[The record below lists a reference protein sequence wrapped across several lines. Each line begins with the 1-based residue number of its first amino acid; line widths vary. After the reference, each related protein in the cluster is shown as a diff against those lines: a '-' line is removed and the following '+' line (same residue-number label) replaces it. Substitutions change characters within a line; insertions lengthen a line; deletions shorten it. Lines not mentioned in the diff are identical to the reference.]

1 MIDMRAVRADFPVL
15 ERKIGEKPLIYLD
28 SGATSQKPRQ
38 VIEAVASFYR
48 EHNANVHRG
57 LYQLAAEAT
66 DLYEEARAKVARF
79 IGAAPDEVVFT
90 HGTTEALNLAAFSLG
105 EARVKAGDEIVV
117 TVMEHHAN
125 LIPWQQVA
133 RLKGAVLVP
142 VGTTP
147 TGELD
152 LAELAKKVTGRT
164 KVVAVTHVSNVLGTI
179 NPVPEIA
186 ELAHRVGAVV
196 VVDAAQS
203 VPHLPVDVREL
214 GADLFAFSGHKM
226 LGPTGIGV
234 LWGKKELLEELPPF
248 LTGGEMIREVWL
260 ERATWNDVP
269 YKFEAGTPPIAQAVG
284 LGAAV
289 DYLSSLGMGEVRRHD
304 LALTARALEGLL
316 AKDYVEVY
324 GPRDPERRGGVV
336 AFNLRGIHPHDV
348 ATLLDQEG
356 IAIRAGHHCAQPLH
370 RLLGIPASC
379 RVSFYLY
386 NTPEEVDRFLAAL
399 DQVWEAFR

>member
-1 MIDMRAVRADFPVL
+1 MIDMRAVRADFPIL

-348 ATLLDQEG
+348 ATFLDQEG

>member
-1 MIDMRAVRADFPVL
+1 
-15 ERKIGEKPLIYLD
+15 
-28 SGATSQKPRQ
+28 
-38 VIEAVASFYR
+38 
-48 EHNANVHRG
+48 
-57 LYQLAAEAT
+57 
-66 DLYEEARAKVARF
+66 
-79 IGAAPDEVVFT
+79 
-90 HGTTEALNLAAFSLG
+90 
-105 EARVKAGDEIVV
+105 
-117 TVMEHHAN
+117 
-125 LIPWQQVA
+125 
-133 RLKGAVLVP
+133 
-142 VGTTP
+142 
-147 TGELD
+147 
-152 LAELAKKVTGRT
+152 
-164 KVVAVTHVSNVLGTI
+164 
-179 NPVPEIA
+179 
-186 ELAHRVGAVV
+186 VV

-234 LWGKKELLEELPPF
+234 LWGKKNLLEELPPF

-304 LALTARALEGLL
+304 LELTARALEGLL

>member
-1 MIDMRAVRADFPVL
+1 MIDMRTVRADFPVL

-125 LIPWQQVA
+125 LIPWQGVA
-133 RLKGAVLVP
+133 RLKGAGLVQ

-152 LAELAKKVTGRT
+152 LGELAGRVTGRT

-186 ELAHRVGAVV
+186 ELAHRVGAGV

-269 YKFEAGTPPIAQAVG
+269 YKFEAGTPPFAQAVG

>member
-1 MIDMRAVRADFPVL
+1 MIDVEKVRADFPILGRVVN
-15 ERKIGEKPLIYLD
+15 GNPLIYLD
-28 SGATSQKPRQ
+28 SGATSQRPVQ

-79 IGAAPDEVVFT
+79 IGAAPEEIVFT

-125 LIPWQQVA
+125 LIPWQLLA
-133 RLKGAVLVP
+133 KRKGAKLVP
-142 VGTTP
+142 IGVTHEGV
-147 TGELD
+147 LD
-152 LAELAKKVTGRT
+152 LDELAEKITGRT
-164 KVVAVTHVSNVLGTI
+164 RIVAVVHVSNVLGTI

-186 ELAHRVGAVV
+186 ELARRVGAAV

-234 LWGKKELLEELPPF
+234 LWGRKGLLAEMPPF

-269 YKFEAGTPPIAQAVG
+269 YKFEAGTPPFAQAVG

-316 AKDYVEVY
+316 SRDYVTVY
-324 GPRDPERRGGVV
+324 GPREPEARGGVV
-336 AFNLRGIHPHDV
+336 AFNLEGIHPHDV

-370 RLLGIPASC
+370 RLLEIPASC
-379 RVSFYLY
+379 RASFYVY

-399 DQVWEAFR
+399 DRVREALG

>member
-1 MIDMRAVRADFPVL
+1 MIDVKAVRADFPIL
-15 ERKIGEKPLIYLD
+15 ERKVNGRPLVYLD

-38 VIEAVASFYR
+38 VIEAVARFYR

-79 IGAAPDEVVFT
+79 IGAAPEEIVFT
-90 HGTTEALNLAAFSLG
+90 HGTTEALNLAAYSLG
-105 EARVKAGDEIVV
+105 ELLVGEGDEVVV
-117 TVMEHHAN
+117 TAMEHHAN
-125 LIPWQQVA
+125 LIPWQQLA
-133 RLKGAVLVP
+133 RRKGARLVP
-142 VGTTP
+142 VGVTP
-147 TGELD
+147 EGELD
-152 LAELAKKVTGRT
+152 LGELAEAISDRT
-164 KVVAVTHVSNVLGTI
+164 KVVAAVHVSNVLGTI

-186 ELAHRVGAVV
+186 ELAHKVGAVV

-203 VPHLPVDVREL
+203 VPHLPVSVREL
-214 GADLFAFSGHKM
+214 GADLLAFSGHKM

-234 LWGKKELLEELPPF
+234 LWGRKELLEELPPF

-260 ERATWNDVP
+260 DRATWNDVP
-269 YKFEAGTPPIAQAVG
+269 YKFEAGTPPVAQAVG

-289 DYLSSLGMGEVRRHD
+289 DYLSSLGMEEVRRHD
-304 LALTARALEGLL
+304 LELIARTLEGLL
-316 AKDYVEVY
+316 ERDYVTVY
-324 GPRDPERRGGVV
+324 GPTEPEARGGVV

-370 RLLGIPASC
+370 RLLGVPASC
-379 RVSFYLY
+379 RVSFYVY
-386 NTPEEVDRFLAAL
+386 NTPEEVDTFLSAL
-399 DQVWEAFR
+399 DRVWEALG